1 MKKENIAWEEFYPTF
16 LQINPK
22 NYTYKEALK
31 IIIPYFEYILLQ
43 DRDYRYSYDDGIMSI
58 VLDETKMTKY
68 YEQIFKTFSE
78 FEEINKFIH
87 FLVISKYVK
96 DVKQTYFLDELK
108 TEMELF
114 NTELKYYYTKFCCD
128 DANRYESHE
137 TSGFNPDKSYKIFIS
152 FLETF
157 FKRTNEANINLI
169 VNTFNKSLEEKE
181 KSKIN
186 DLEKNFQEW
195 FKTTLIEEKL
205 VF

>member
-1 MKKENIAWEEFYPTF
+1 MKKENITWEEFYPTF

-31 IIIPYFEYILLQ
+31 IIIPYFEYIFLQ
-43 DRDYRYSYDDGIMSI
+43 DRSYHYPYEDSVMSTI
-58 VLDETKMTKY
+58 LDETKMTKY
-68 YEQIFKTFSE
+68 YEQIFKTFLE

-87 FLVISKYVK
+87 FLVISKYIK
-96 DVKQTYFLDELK
+96 DAKQTYLLDELK

-114 NTELKYYYTKFCCD
+114 NIELKYYYTKFCCED
-128 DANRYESHE
+128 TNECKSYEISR
-137 TSGFNPDKSYKIFIS
+137 FDPDKSYKFFIS
-152 FLETF
+152 FLKTF
-157 FKRTNEANINLI
+157 FKKTNETNINSI
-169 VNTFNKSLEEKE
+169 INTFNKSLEEKE